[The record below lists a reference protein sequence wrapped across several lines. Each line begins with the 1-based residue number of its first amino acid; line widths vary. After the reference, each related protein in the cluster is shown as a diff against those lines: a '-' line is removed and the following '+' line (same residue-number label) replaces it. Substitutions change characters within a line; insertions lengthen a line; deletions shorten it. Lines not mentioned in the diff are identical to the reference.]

1 MTARRP
7 SRGGGLGIEARAEVA
22 RCAAKAWT
30 AQYSTAQSMVGG
42 TTATTVGD
50 LELRVSEQPA
60 LDDRHVVCPKD
71 AWLLCDIDDD
81 EGSTARLYKNGNSQ
95 SKYEFSSD
103 GSLKQ
108 LPVRAR
114 RRDDVHPAP
123 PPLPRASI

>member
-60 LDDRHVVCPKD
+60 QVLDDRHVVCPVGGLAPLCMTSTVK
-71 AWLLCDIDDD
+71 LLGTYSRDV
-81 EGSTARLYKNGNSQ
+81 R
-95 SKYEFSSD
+95 
-103 GSLKQ
+103 
-108 LPVRAR
+108 RAR
-114 RRDDVHPAP
+114 AVR
-123 PPLPRASI
+123 STEIK

>member
-60 LDDRHVVCPKD
+60 HVLDDRHVVCPVGGL
-71 AWLLCDIDDD
+71 APLCMT
-81 EGSTARLYKNGNSQ
+81 ST
-95 SKYEFSSD
+95 D
-103 GSLKQ
+103 GETKRNLNKVATS
-108 LPVRAR
+108 PEERAR
-114 RRDDVHPAP
+114 GQEAP
-123 PPLPRASI
+123 R

>member
-50 LELRVSEQPA
+50 LELRPGSCA
-60 LDDRHVVCPKD
+60 LKM
-71 AWLLCDIDDD
+71 L
-81 EGSTARLYKNGNSQ
+81 GSSVTLTTGDCIKMATHNPNMNFHQ
-95 SKYEFSSD
+95 ME
-103 GSLKQ
+103 
-108 LPVRAR
+108 A
-114 RRDDVHPAP
+114 
-123 PPLPRASI
+123 

>member
-7 SRGGGLGIEARAEVA
+7 SGGGGLGIEARAEVA

-50 LELRVSEQPA
+50 LELRVTEQPA
-60 LDDRHVVCPKD
+60 LDERHVVCPKD

-95 SKYEFSSD
+95 SK
-103 GSLKQ
+103 
-108 LPVRAR
+108 
-114 RRDDVHPAP
+114 
-123 PPLPRASI
+123 